1 MNPPALR
8 SLGLR
13 AAILALAFTV
23 AITEGLSLF
32 GQLNCAGV
40 AAAWLAGAGAGAV
53 WLWRRNRWPAWSAR
67 PGPAY
72 DAVEW
77 MMAAA
82 LVLIGGGTLLTAVLA
97 APNNYDS
104 MTYHLPRVMHWV
116 QNGSVAHYPTRI
128 DRQITQNPGAEF
140 LLTQVYLLT
149 GSDRWLNLVQW
160 GCMLGSVAGGSW
172 IARLLGAGRKGQLGA
187 AVAVATLPVGILQ
200 ASSTQNDYVVTLTLV
215 ALVAFTLE
223 GRPQRGSLADAV
235 WIGVSA
241 GLVLLAKGT
250 AYIFLPPVLG
260 WWAWSARRRLW
271 PAAALVVAAAIA
283 INAGHWWRNQ
293 AVFGSPIGPW
303 YGMRNER
310 LGLQPLVANLGRNAA
325 LHLRTPSLA
334 LNRKFEAGV
343 RWAYARLGWD
353 LDDPALTLGSGFP
366 FELSDRYHRCTHEDY
381 SANFGH
387 LLVLV
392 LGLAA
397 MPVWRRLRWT
407 RSQWAYAAVVAAM
420 ALLFCGVLRWQI
432 WGTRLHLPVFVLAAP
447 LLGIWVEKLPRWAGG
462 VLVAGLALYGGFFV
476 AQNDSHRLVGPPPN
490 VFRTPRIEQYFFNRP
505 QLQAPLIEVARLL
518 TERHIQRI
526 GLRLEGNSWEY
537 PLWRLTAG
545 IAGRELEHVQ
555 VPDPIGRLA
564 YPQHPA
570 GFTPQA
576 VVAIETPVAAQRE
589 FVLGSRTFRAI
600 FHEGEVALFV
610 SD

>member
-1 MNPPALR
+1 MNPPTLR
-8 SLGLR
+8 SFGLR
-13 AAILALAFTV
+13 AAILAMAFTV

-32 GQLNCAGV
+32 GQLNFAAV
-40 AAAWLAGAGAGAV
+40 AAAWLAGAGAGIV
-53 WLWRRNRWPAWSAR
+53 WLWRRKRWPGWSAR
-67 PGPAY
+67 PGPAF
-72 DAVEW
+72 DALEW
-77 MMAAA
+77 MMGAA
-82 LVLIGGGTLLTAVLA
+82 LVLMGGGTLLTAVLA

-116 QNGSVAHYPTRI
+116 QDGSVAHYPTHI

-160 GCMLGSVAGGSW
+160 GGMLGSVAGCSW
-172 IARLLGAGRKGQLGA
+172 IAGLLGAGRKGQLGA
-187 AVAVATLPVGILQ
+187 ALAVATLPVSILQ
-200 ASSTQNDYVVTLTLV
+200 ATSTQNDYVVTLALV

-223 GRPQRGSLADAV
+223 GRQRRGMAADAA
-235 WIGVSA
+235 WIGLSA

-250 AYIFLPPVLG
+250 AYFFLLPVLA
-260 WWAWSARRRLW
+260 WWAWSARRHLW
-271 PAAALVVAAAIA
+271 PAAAVVVVAVIA

-293 AVFGSPIGPW
+293 AVFGSPIGNS

-310 LGLQPLVANLGRNAA
+310 LGLQPLAANLGRNAA

-353 LDDPALTLGSGFP
+353 LDDPALTLGAGFP

-392 LGLAA
+392 LGLVA
-397 MPVWRRLRWT
+397 MPFWRRLWWT
-407 RSQWAYAAVVAAM
+407 RSQWAYATVVAAM

-447 LLGIWVEKLPRWAGG
+447 LLGIWLGNLPRWAGG
-462 VLVAGLALYGGFFV
+462 MLVAGLALYGGFFV
-476 AQNDSHRLVGPPPN
+476 VQNDSHRLLGPPSN
-490 VFRTPRIEQYFFNRP
+490 VFRTSRIEQYFFNRP
-505 QLQAPLIEVARLL
+505 PLQAPMVEVARLL
-518 TERHIQRI
+518 AERHIQRI
-526 GLRLEGNSWEY
+526 GLMMEGNSWEY
-537 PLWRLTAG
+537 PLWPLTAQ
-545 IAGRELEHVQ
+545 IDGRQLEHVH

-564 YPQHPA
+564 YPQHPN

-576 VVAIETPVAAQRE
+576 VVAIETPVTAQGE
-589 FVLGSRTFRAI
+589 FVLGSTTFRAI
-600 FHEGEVALFV
+600 FHQGDVALFV